1 MTANSNFKSARGG
14 GKNKTPRSNKE
25 EDELINKIYQVL
37 ADVQDYTSNLT
48 PELIANACLSQ
59 PEINIKNTNQF

>member
-25 EDELINKIYQVL
+25 EDELINKIYSVL
-37 ADVQDYTSNLT
+37 ADVEDYKSNLT
-48 PELIANACLSQ
+48 ANVLAIAS
-59 PEINIKNTNQF
+59 